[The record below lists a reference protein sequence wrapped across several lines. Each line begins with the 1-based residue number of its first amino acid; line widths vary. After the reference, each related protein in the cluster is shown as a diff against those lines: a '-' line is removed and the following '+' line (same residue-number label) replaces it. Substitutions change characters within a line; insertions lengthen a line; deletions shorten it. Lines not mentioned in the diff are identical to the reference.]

1 MNHISIGKTQRGSW
15 EDCCSLY
22 SPSVSLADPQ
32 SLLDCPLGCRKTKP
46 SQTVAGETGGNLA
59 RQPICAQK
67 LRVVLSRTWVD
78 GLKHFHTLE
87 TSALCSPLLI
97 ELKHHYL
104 VVVATL
110 LVCPGPAGI
119 FRQVSCW
126 GLTIWCCG
134 GGKQSIHLS
143 FCLFT
148 QHSCWALSR
157 AGHWARRPCRCS

>member
-1 MNHISIGKTQRGSW
+1 M
-15 EDCCSLY
+15 LL
-22 SPSVSLADPQ
+22 PVALA
-32 SLLDCPLGCRKTKP
+32 SHWLTLSHCWTAPLAAGKP
-46 SQTVAGETGGNLA
+46 SLPKQWQGRRGNLA

-67 LRVVLSRTWVD
+67 LRVVLGRTWVD

-87 TSALCSPLLI
+87 ASALSSPLLT

-119 FRQVSCW
+119 FRPVSCW

-148 QHSCWALSR
+148 QHSC
-157 AGHWARRPCRCS
+157 